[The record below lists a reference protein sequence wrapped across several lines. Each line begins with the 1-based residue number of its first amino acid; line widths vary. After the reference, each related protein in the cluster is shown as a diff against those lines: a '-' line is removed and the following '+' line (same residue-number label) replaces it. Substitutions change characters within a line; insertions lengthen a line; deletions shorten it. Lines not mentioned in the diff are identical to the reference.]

1 MAQKER
7 GHKLFFFVKSKDLSD
22 FLLSLRDVYLLDFTM
37 VTFCALYNYQ
47 NTPQAIPQQAALI
60 RNIGAASV
68 RLKVFDKLVSHINFH
83 SDRVASDVLLVAF

>member
-1 MAQKER
+1 
-7 GHKLFFFVKSKDLSD
+7 
-22 FLLSLRDVYLLDFTM
+22 M

-83 SDRVASDVLLVAF
+83 SDRVASDVLLVDFYFFFMFYIFVLMSCYDVRTYS

>member
-1 MAQKER
+1 MTQKER
-7 GHKLFFFVKSKDLSD
+7 GLSFERCLFTGFYNGN
-22 FLLSLRDVYLLDFTM
+22 LLCT
-37 VTFCALYNYQ
+37 LYSYQ